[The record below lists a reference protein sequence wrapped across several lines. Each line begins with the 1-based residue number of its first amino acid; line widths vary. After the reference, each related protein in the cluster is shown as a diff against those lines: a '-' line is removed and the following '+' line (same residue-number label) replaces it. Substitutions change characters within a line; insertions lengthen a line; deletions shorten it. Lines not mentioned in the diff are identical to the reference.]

1 MKMITIL
8 LALFCFACVEE
19 EPYYETGTAYVELYD
34 IGYESMMRTASG
46 VKKRYLYA
54 QLNGHDFI
62 EGDSSSG
69 MVIRST
75 VIPTKIEL
83 AEGQEFYHGFI
94 KFDLYQEIEQGSFTA
109 KRIRTVSTRDR
120 HTVYRGRNL
129 VSDYTVVSSTGPMF
143 DKSE

>member
-19 EPYYETGTAYVELYD
+19 ELYYETGVAYVELYD
-34 IGYESMMRTASG
+34 IGYKSSRDFDCIRKEL
-46 VKKRYLYA
+46 K
-54 QLNGHDFI
+54 GHDFVVC
-62 EGDSSSG
+62 ENSG
-69 MVIRST
+69 RITRTT

-94 KFDLYQEIEQGSFTA
+94 KFDFYQEIEHGSFKA
-109 KRIRTVSTRDR
+109 KRIRTMSTRDR